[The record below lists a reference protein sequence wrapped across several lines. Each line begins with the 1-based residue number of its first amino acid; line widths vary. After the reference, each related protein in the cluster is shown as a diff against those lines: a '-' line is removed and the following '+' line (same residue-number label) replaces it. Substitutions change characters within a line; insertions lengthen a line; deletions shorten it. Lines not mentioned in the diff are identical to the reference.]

1 MRRKCYIIKSDGR
14 SVPFNFGKVKST
26 CIRAGASN
34 KLATQVAQK
43 ISEKIYP
50 HISTRQIYRMVLD
63 TLAVDDRNAVGH
75 RYRLK
80 ESIMQMG
87 PAGFPFENY
96 VSAILAG
103 CGYDV
108 KSRRSKV
115 KGTCVIHE
123 IDIVATD
130 VNLNKY
136 MVECKFHNSS
146 GIYTGIKEALYT
158 HARFL
163 DLKGQFDKEMLV
175 CNTKVSVDAITYGKC
190 VNQDILSWRYPDG
203 KGLEKIIEDK
213 GLYPITILGL
223 NRKELQKLSESNIM
237 LTKDLLDLDSY
248 QLSKQVRIP
257 VHRIEVLQ
265 NLAKRIIGNKP
276 TKPI

>member
-14 SVPFNFGKVKST
+14 SVPFNFGKVKAT

-34 KLATQVAQK
+34 KRATQVAQK
-43 ISEKIYP
+43 ISGKIYP
-50 HISTRQIYRMVLD
+50 GIHTRQIYNMVLEA
-63 TLAVDDRNAVGH
+63 LAVDDQNAVGH

-80 ESIMQMG
+80 DSIMQMG

-96 VSAILAG
+96 VSAILAS
-103 CGYDV
+103 CGFDV

-115 KGTCVIHE
+115 KGTCVTHE
-123 IDIVATD
+123 IDIVATNG
-130 VNLNKY
+130 NLNKY
-136 MVECKFHNSS
+136 MIECKFHNSS

-175 CNTKVSVDAITYGKC
+175 CNTKVSDDAITYGKC
-190 VNQDILSWRYPDG
+190 VNQEILSWRYPDG

-237 LTKDLLDLDSY
+237 LAKDLLGDSY
-248 QLSKQVRIP
+248 QLSKQVQISA
-257 VHRIEVLQ
+257 HRMEVLQ
-265 NLAKRIIGNKP
+265 SLAKRIIGNKS
-276 TKPI
+276 

>member
-1 MRRKCYIIKSDGR
+1 MAKMRRRFYILKSDGR
-14 SVPFNFGKVKST
+14 SVPFNFGKVKAT

-34 KLATQVAQK
+34 KLATHVAKK
-43 ISEKIYP
+43 ISDKIYP
-50 HISTRQIYRMVLD
+50 GISTSQIYKMVLEALKID
-63 TLAVDDRNAVGH
+63 NQNIVGH

-96 VSAILAG
+96 VGTILAAYG
-103 CGYDV
+103 FDV
-108 KSRRSKV
+108 KSRRSKIQ
-115 KGTCVIHE
+115 GACVTHE
-123 IDIVATD
+123 IDIIAISGNAD
-130 VNLNKY
+130 KY
-136 MVECKFHNSS
+136 MIECKFHNSS

-190 VNQDILSWRYPDG
+190 VGQEILSWRYPEG
-203 KGLEKIIEDK
+203 KGLEKIVETK

-223 NRKELQKLSESNIM
+223 SKKELQNLSENNIM
-237 LTKDLLDLDSY
+237 LAKNLLDLDSDE
-248 QLSKQVRIP
+248 LSKIKIP
-257 VHRIEVLQ
+257 IHRIRALQ
-265 NLAKRIIGNKP
+265 HLAKQIIGP
-276 TKPI
+276 PA

>member
-14 SVPFNFGKVKST
+14 SVPFNFGKVKAT
-26 CIRAGASN
+26 CIRAGAGN

-43 ISEKIYP
+43 ISENIYP
-50 HISTRQIYRMVLD
+50 GISTRQIYRMVLD
-63 TLAVDDRNAVGH
+63 TLAVDDKNAVGH

-96 VSAILAG
+96 VSAILAA
-103 CGYDV
+103 CGFDV
-108 KSRRSKV
+108 KSRRSTV
-115 KGTCVIHE
+115 KGTCVTHE

-136 MVECKFHNSS
+136 MIECKFHNAS

-237 LTKDLLDLDSY
+237 LAKDLLDLDSY
-248 QLSKQVRIP
+248 QLSKQVQIP

-265 NLAKRIIGNKP
+265 NLAKRIIGNKS
-276 TKPI
+276 TKPT

>member
-1 MRRKCYIIKSDGR
+1 MRRRYYIVKSDGR
-14 SVPFNFGKVKST
+14 SVPFNFGKVKAT

-34 KLATQVAQK
+34 KLATQVAKK

-50 HISTRQIYRMVLD
+50 GIHTRQIYRMVLEA
-63 TLAVDDRNAVGH
+63 LAIDDQNVVGH

-96 VSAILAG
+96 VSAILAA
-103 CGYDV
+103 CGFDI
-108 KSRRSKV
+108 KSHRSKV
-115 KGTCVIHE
+115 KGTCVTHE
-123 IDIVATD
+123 IDIVAT
-130 VNLNKY
+130 NGNMNKY
-136 MVECKFHNSS
+136 MIECKFHNSS

-175 CNTKVSVDAITYGKC
+175 CNTKVSDDAITYGKC
-190 VNQDILSWRYPDG
+190 VDQEILSWRYPEG

-223 NRKELQKLSESNIM
+223 NKKELQKLSESNMM
-237 LTKDLLDLDSY
+237 LAKDLLDLDSY
-248 QLSKQVRIP
+248 QLYKQVQIP
-257 VHRIEVLQ
+257 ARRIEVLQ
-265 NLAKRIIGNKP
+265 SLAKRIIG
-276 TKPI
+276 

>member
-14 SVPFNFGKVKST
+14 SVPFNFGKVKAT

-43 ISEKIYP
+43 ISGKIYP
-50 HISTRQIYRMVLD
+50 GIHTRQIYRMVLD
-63 TLAVDDRNAVGH
+63 ALAIDDQNAVGH

-96 VSAILAG
+96 VSAILAA
-103 CGYDV
+103 CGFNI

-115 KGTCVIHE
+115 KGTCVTHE
-123 IDIVATD
+123 IDIIAIND
-130 VNLNKY
+130 NMNKY
-136 MVECKFHNSS
+136 LIECKFHNSS

-175 CNTKVSVDAITYGKC
+175 CNTKVSDDAITYGKC
-190 VNQDILSWRYPDG
+190 VNQEILSWRYPDG

-223 NRKELQKLSESNIM
+223 NKKELQKLSENNIM
-237 LTKDLLDLDSY
+237 LAKDLLDYDPGE
-248 QLSKQVRIP
+248 LSKRVQIS
-257 VHRIEVLQ
+257 VHLIEVLQ
-265 NLAKRIIGNKP
+265 SLAKRIIGNKS
-276 TKPI
+276 